1 MLIWGP
7 KMTHFSYFG
16 HNENFPLKSKT
27 FTLNHLLMPVIRYNQ
42 EILIKRF
49 RKKFK
54 RVDFG
59 SKNGPFTSFWA
70 KQEFFSTKGL
80 RYFSVFIES

>member
-1 MLIWGP
+1 
-7 KMTHFSYFG
+7 
-16 HNENFPLKSKT
+16 
-27 FTLNHLLMPVIRYNQ
+27 MPVIRYNQ
-42 EILIKRF
+42 EILTNRF

-70 KQEFFSTKGL
+70 KQEFSQQKGSATFQCSL
-80 RYFSVFIES
+80 NPKPHAKNQCEKGATGGLT